1 MRNTERILV
10 LVGLLF
16 ADVSVLIFAVSIA
29 SAIKSA
35 QIRSGEYDC
44 FHEATVTDVSRCS
57 AKGCRISLSDGST
70 AISQSIFSV
79 GDRYCAIGG
88 DLVQGRRLPDLA
100 TNRN

>member
-16 ADVSVLIFAVSIA
+16 VDVSVLIFAVSIA

-35 QIRSGEYDC
+35 QIRSGKYDC
-44 FHEATVTDVSRCS
+44 FHEAIVLKVSSCS
-57 AKGCRISLSDGST
+57 VEGCRLGLSDGSSVV
-70 AISQSIFSV
+70 SQSMFSI